1 MSFVYTY
8 LDLINVYLHT
18 YLRIYRY
25 IIHYGKVYT
34 KTLCNI
40 VPVRMLKELL
50 FVLDTSRRASPF
62 DLTMAYDAGFDAVIP
77 YENVSPRDATSLT
90 QDAMFSRSPKAFK
103 HTCFF
108 ISGRDVTKAEETLKA
123 VKKAMFPP
131 FQTNII
137 IDPSGA
143 YTTAVA
149 IVAKVEDALSS
160 HGLGGLSGRK
170 YAVFGTGP
178 VGIMVAEILTSLE
191 CVVTV
196 AEPNPMLNSDYLL
209 QHEAFR
215 GVLKRHGA
223 YLHGVSASTQ
233 AEKLKILKKADV
245 IFSVAARGVRIIEKE
260 VIKRL
265 KPTKVMV
272 DTNAVPPLGVEG
284 LELNDYMKEIMPGI
298 YGIGA
303 LIIGDLKYKLQKG
316 ILKEACETQTKNVY
330 DYNYALFK
338 ARNLLREIAAPTTKP
353 TQTQS

>member
-1 MSFVYTY
+1 
-8 LDLINVYLHT
+8 
-18 YLRIYRY
+18 
-25 IIHYGKVYT
+25 
-34 KTLCNI
+34 
-40 VPVRMLKELL
+40 MLKELL
-50 FVLDTSRRASPF
+50 FMLDTGRRASPF

-77 YENVSPRDATSLT
+77 YENVSPRDATNLT

-108 ISGRDVTKAEETLKA
+108 ISGRDVKKAEEVLKA

-160 HGLGGLSGRK
+160 HGLGGLSGKK

-178 VGIMVAEILTSLE
+178 VGITVAEILTSLE
-191 CVVTV
+191 CEVTV

-215 GVLKRHGA
+215 DILKRHGA
-223 YLHGVSASTQ
+223 YLHGVSAPTSTDKTQ
-233 AEKLKILKKADV
+233 VLRKADV
-245 IFSVAARGVRIIEKE
+245 IFCIAARGVRIIEKE
-260 VIKRL
+260 LMKKL
-265 KPTKVMV
+265 EPTKVMV
-272 DTNAVPPLGVEG
+272 DLNAVPPLGIEG
-284 LELNDYMKEIMPGI
+284 LELKDYMKEIVPGI

-303 LIIGDLKYKLQKG
+303 LIVGDLKYKLQKA
-316 ILKEACETQTKNVY
+316 ILKDACEIRTPTVY
-330 DYNYALFK
+330 DYKFALKK
-338 ARNLLREIAAPTTKP
+338 ARNLLQEMAAPPAPKLTKN
-353 TQTQS
+353 